1 MEPSSIIKLRQQ
13 LEALKKFEHLNAP
26 SKFSYFGYLGEIF
39 LGTIILGQLLLTKG
53 MEKIKIAGISH
64 LVEWILFT
72 IALVLIFHGLYL
84 IFRYHSDKRLRKIL
98 EGILSDINKE
108 SGTLID

>member
-13 LEALKKFEHLNAP
+13 LEALKKFERLNAP
-26 SKFSYFGYLGEIF
+26 SKISYFGYLGEIF
-39 LGTIILGQLLLTKG
+39 LGTIILGQLLLSKG
-53 MEKIKIAGISH
+53 MEKLKIAGIPH

-84 IFRYHSDKRLRKIL
+84 IFRYHSDKRLRKTL
-98 EGILSDINKE
+98 EGILSDINRE
-108 SGTLID
+108 SGTPID

>member
-1 MEPSSIIKLRQQ
+1 MEPSSILKLRQQ
-13 LEALKKFEHLNAP
+13 LEALKKFERLNAS
-26 SKFSYFGYLGEIF
+26 SKISYFGYLGEIF

-53 MEKIKIAGISH
+53 MGKFEIGAIPH

-84 IFRYHSDKRLRKIL
+84 IFRYHSDKRLRKTL
-98 EGILSDINKE
+98 EGILSNMNRE
-108 SGTLID
+108 SGTPID